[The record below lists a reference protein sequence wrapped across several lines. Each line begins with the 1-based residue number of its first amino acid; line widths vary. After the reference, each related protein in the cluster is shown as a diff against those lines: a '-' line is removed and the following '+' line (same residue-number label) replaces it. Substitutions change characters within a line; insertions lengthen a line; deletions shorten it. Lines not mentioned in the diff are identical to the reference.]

1 MQQPAQAVRAAAIA
15 AEPPRPSTADAADD
29 RWGAESP
36 PGAGAS
42 IVPIFMRM
50 PQLPTVRDEGFAPRP
65 QAVRRR
71 EARLREEIR
80 AHRAAHSYHYRRAT
94 VRRRAPSN
102 PLVVLARLLFH

>member
-1 MQQPAQAVRAAAIA
+1 V
-15 AEPPRPSTADAADD
+15 DD
-29 RWGAESP
+29 PQGAESP

-50 PQLPTVRDEGFAPRP
+50 PQLPTVRDEGFSP
-65 QAVRRR
+65 QQRAVRRR
-71 EARLREEIR
+71 EARLPEEFW